1 MNNEVI
7 SMLYPQ
13 EIIEEVRLQ
22 NDIVDVISEYLPLK
36 QKGTSYFG
44 LCPFHNEKTPSFSV
58 NSERQFYYCFGCG
71 AGGNVYTFIMQMEND
86 TFPEAVRRLADRAH
100 IVLPEPQYTQQAKEQ
115 EMKKQRLFQLHKQAG
130 RFFYEKLHESVGEE
144 ARAYL
149 QKRQMNIN
157 MQKKFGIGYAPKGQQ
172 QLYQYLQ
179 QQGFSEQE
187 LQQSGLVIQRK
198 EGKGYFD
205 RFHNRLM
212 FPILDIQGRVIG
224 FGGRILQSGEP
235 KYLNSPETLIFNKSK
250 NLYGLNFAKNTRK
263 REIILVEGY
272 MDMISI
278 YQAGFRNVA
287 ASLGTAFNQEHAK
300 TLKKYADSVIL
311 LYDSDDA
318 GTMAAQR
325 AIPILTQNGFRV
337 KVMQVPNGKDPDEFI
352 KQNGAEAFSHLL
364 ANAMHYVTFQIQ
376 CLRKEYDFTQT
387 QQKVEFTTK
396 TANILAKLDN
406 DIERNVY
413 TNEISN
419 MTGISQQ
426 AIENEI
432 NKIINKEN
440 DVFAQSAYQKRNT
453 QYYQKNEEVKT
464 KSHGLFAA
472 QKDILYLC
480 ASNIQVYNKIKT
492 ILSPE
497 DFIEPVYQ
505 KVYEYIALLY
515 QKNSTVF
522 PAELVNYFEQQQ
534 QQKLVT
540 QIFAVSSEYKT
551 MRDLE
556 KALTEEV
563 KTIKRVSL
571 DRLASQAEDI
581 EQIKK
586 LVIEK
591 GKLDGLY
598 ITLADG

>member
-1 MNNEVI
+1 MLV
-7 SMLYPQ
+7 LYPQ
-13 EIIEEVRLQ
+13 EILEEVRVQ

-58 NSERQFYYCFGCG
+58 SSERQFYYCFGCG
-71 AGGNVYTFIMQMEND
+71 AAGNVYTFIMQMEND
-86 TFPEAVRRLADRAH
+86 TFPEAVKRLADRVH
-100 IVLPEPQYTQQAKEQ
+100 ITLPQPQYTQQAKEQ
-115 EMKKQRLFQLHKQAG
+115 ELQRQRLFDLHKKAG
-130 RFFYEKLHESVGEE
+130 RFFYEKLHEPVGEQ

-149 QKRQMNIN
+149 QKRQMNDNI
-157 MQKKFGIGYAPKGQQ
+157 QKKFGIGYAPKGQQ
-172 QLYQYLQ
+172 ELYQYLQ
-179 QQGFSEQE
+179 KQGFSQQE
-187 LQQSGLVIQRK
+187 LQKSGLIIERK
-198 EGKGYFD
+198 EEKGYFD
-205 RFHNRLM
+205 RFRNRLM

-224 FGGRILQSGEP
+224 FGGRILSQGEP
-235 KYLNSPETLIFNKSK
+235 KYLNSPETLLFNKSK

-272 MDMISI
+272 MDMISL

-300 TLKKYADSVIL
+300 VLKKYADSVIL

-325 AIPILTQNGFRV
+325 AIPILTQNGFHV

-352 KQNGAEAFSHLL
+352 KQSGAKAFSRLL
-364 ANAMHYVTFQIQ
+364 ANAQHYITFQIQ
-376 CLRKEYDFTQT
+376 CLKKQYDLTQP

-396 TANILAKLDN
+396 TANILSKLDN

-432 NKIINKEN
+432 VKIIKKEN
-440 DVFAQSAYQKRNT
+440 EMFTQNAQQKRKT
-453 QYYQKNEEVKT
+453 QYYQNNKDLIT
-464 KSHGLFAA
+464 KSSGTFAA
-472 QKDILYLC
+472 QRDILFLC
-480 ASNIQVYNKIKT
+480 ASNIQVFNKIKT
-492 ILSPE
+492 ILSAE
-497 DFIEPVYQ
+497 DFTEEIYK
-505 KVYEYIALLY
+505 KVYEKIDLLH
-515 QKNSTVF
+515 QKSAVVF
-522 PAELVNYFEQQQ
+522 PAELVNYFELPEE
-534 QQKLVT
+534 QKIVT
-540 QIFAVSSEYKT
+540 EIFAVALQYKST
-551 MRDLE
+551 KEIE

-563 KTIKRVSL
+563 KTLKRTSL
-571 DRLASQAEDI
+571 DKLASQAQSV

-586 LVIEK
+586 LIAEK
-591 GKLDGLY
+591 GKLDSLY
-598 ITLADG
+598 ITIADG